1 MTETQA
7 YPDPISQFLAFKEK
21 TTWQDE
27 WIDYQSKFGFTKADV
42 PELIRLTSD
51 EENPIDDDD
60 LENDGSLDLYIHAL
74 RALAQIE
81 PETAVNVYL
90 EQLQKLFNDD
100 FLHEE
105 IDGISKQLGA
115 IAIAPF
121 VKALGNTALDNQVRM
136 TAANGLDIIAHAYPE
151 LRDVCVE
158 PMIAQLRYYQDQD
171 DALINSVLVD
181 NLVHLKGVEAV
192 DLLAE
197 VFANREIDEMLTGSW
212 AAVQVALGVKQ
223 ASDFSPE
230 DLKPKMPLNLLQ
242 LQKTLFE
249 LVERQMSI
257 APVRPAAKGFGGGSQ
272 KQKVKNKKKKS

>member
-1 MTETQA
+1 MTEIPA
-7 YPDPISQFLAFKEK
+7 YQNPVAQLLTFKEK
-21 TTWQDE
+21 ITWQDE

-60 LENDGSLDLYIHAL
+60 FADDRSLDLYIHAL
-74 RALAQIE
+74 RALAQVE

-90 EQLQKLFNDD
+90 EQLQKFPDDD

-105 IDGISKQLGA
+105 IDGISRRLGA

-121 VKALGNTALDNQVRM
+121 AKALGDTALDNQIRM
-136 TAANGLDIIAHAYPE
+136 TAANGLGEIAKSYPE
-151 LRDVCVE
+151 SRDTCVE
-158 PMIAQLRYYQDQD
+158 PLIAQLRHYQDQHD
-171 DALINSVLVD
+171 GLINSVLID
-181 NLVHLKGVEAV
+181 NLVHLNAVESI

-212 AAVQVALGVKQ
+212 AAVQVSLGVKQ

-230 DLKPKMPLNLLQ
+230 DLKPKIPEKLLQ
-242 LQKTLFE
+242 LQKKLFDIVDNYIS
-249 LVERQMSI
+249 LI
-257 APVRPAAKGFGGGSQ
+257 PPAKPAAKGFGGGSK
-272 KQKVKNKKKKS
+272 KQKTKKKKN

>member
-7 YPDPISQFLAFKEK
+7 YPDPISQLLAFKEK

-27 WIDYQSKFGFTKADV
+27 WIDYQSIFGFTKADV

-90 EQLQKLFNDD
+90 EQLQKFPDDD

-105 IDGISKQLGA
+105 IDGISKRLGA

-136 TAANGLDIIAHAYPE
+136 TAANGLEGIAKSYPE
-151 LRDVCVE
+151 FRDACVE

-181 NLVHLKGVEAV
+181 NIVHLKGVEAI

-257 APVRPAAKGFGGGSQ
+257 APVRPVAKGFGGGNK
-272 KQKVKNKKKKS
+272 KQKVKNKKKK

>member
-1 MTETQA
+1 MTEIQA
-7 YPDPISQFLAFKEK
+7 YPDPISQLLAFKEK

-42 PELIRLTSD
+42 HELIRLTCD

-60 LENDGSLDLYIHAL
+60 LENDGSLDLYIDAL
-74 RALAQIE
+74 RALAQVE

-90 EQLQKLFNDD
+90 EQLQKFPDND

-105 IDGISKQLGA
+105 IDGISRRLGA

-121 VKALGNTALDNQVRM
+121 VKALGDTALDNQVRM
-136 TAANGLDIIAHAYPE
+136 TAANGLDEIAQAYPE
-151 LRDVCVE
+151 SCDACVE
-158 PMIAQLRYYQDQD
+158 ALIAQLRHYQNQD

-181 NLVHLKGVEAV
+181 NLVHLSAVEAV

-212 AAVQVALGVKQ
+212 AAVQVSLGVKQ

-230 DLKPKMPLNLLQ
+230 DLKPKIPEKLLQ
-242 LQKTLFE
+242 LQKSLFDF
-249 LVERQMSI
+249 VEKQMSI
-257 APVRPAAKGFGGGSQ
+257 APVRPAAKGFGGGIK
-272 KQKVKNKKKKS
+272 KQKVKNKKRKS